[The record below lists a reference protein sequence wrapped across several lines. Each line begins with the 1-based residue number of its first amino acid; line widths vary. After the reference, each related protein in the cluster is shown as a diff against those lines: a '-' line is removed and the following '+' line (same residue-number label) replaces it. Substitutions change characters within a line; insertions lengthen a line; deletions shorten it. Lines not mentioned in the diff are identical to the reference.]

1 MFAFKKKTNHLEKIW
16 FEDVTE
22 LINKKNIFTIIPQK
36 NFTTNQNINAVM
48 RLSIIISII
57 LVILY
62 RKVEYLF
69 IVVCTMIGSY
79 VYNTITIKE
88 FFPDTQ
94 DIYKASFSKPYNPL
108 GNKLIGES
116 YDKYM
121 NTYLVSNDDDIK
133 ENILY
138 EYNKIRQKMPET
150 NISDDILNSKQ
161 SLLGFYPLADK
172 TGIPNF
178 SEFAKNTYGTIIEDR
193 SELIKRGYL
202 SKSDLNRDNGL
213 ANIKDIFYDPL
224 NLESIGTVTLKETQA
239 SKGYDAATYDS

>member
-94 DIYKASFSKPYNPL
+94 DIYKASFAKPYNPL

-121 NTYLVSNDDDIK
+121 NTEKCEVCQNNFTSSKDKCLDHDHETKVFRF
-133 ENILY
+133 ILCRDCNNY
-138 EYNKIRQKMPET
+138 DNWKDKI
-150 NISDDILNSKQ
+150 N
-161 SLLGFYPLADK
+161 
-172 TGIPNF
+172 
-178 SEFAKNTYGTIIEDR
+178 
-193 SELIKRGYL
+193 
-202 SKSDLNRDNGL
+202 
-213 ANIKDIFYDPL
+213 
-224 NLESIGTVTLKETQA
+224 
-239 SKGYDAATYDS
+239 

>member
-16 FEDVTE
+16 FEDATE
-22 LINKKNIFTIIPQK
+22 LINKENIFTIIPQK

-48 RLSIIISII
+48 RLSVFVSII

-62 RKVEYLF
+62 RKVEFFF
-69 IVVCTMIGSY
+69 IVVCTMIGTY
-79 VYNTITIKE
+79 IYHTMNIKE

-94 DIYKASFSKPYNPL
+94 DIYKAAFSKPYNPL

-121 NTYLVSNDDDIK
+121 NTYLVSNDNDIK

-150 NISDDILNSKQ
+150 NISDDLLNSKEA
-161 SLLGFYPLADK
+161 LLGFYPLADK

-193 SELIKRGYL
+193 TELIKRGYL
-202 SKSDLNRDNGL
+202 SKSDLGRENGL
-213 ANIKDIFYDPL
+213 ANIKDISYDPL
-224 NLESIGTVTLKETQA
+224 NLDSIGAVTLIESES
-239 SKGYDAATYDS
+239 SKGYDASTYNT